1 MKVQKLQHCS
11 WEEFVFFGFWFEAP
25 DRLTTILF
33 PILCRF
39 LCWAACILLL
49 PPHGLVLET
58 CSGSR
63 SVEKIDDKESLTP
76 NRLLSALGR
85 KSPNPERRQLWWFF
99 STSEPHHQNPFALW
113 FGPQYLRPSSRRC
126 ARWAQP
132 NFQLHSSWIWIDPF
146 GSFCNLPVQRF
157 PPLSEGLGSA
167 SLNFCWILL
176 LGCDW
181 FLRVCCYCGH
191 KKKLL

>member
-1 MKVQKLQHCS
+1 
-11 WEEFVFFGFWFEAP
+11 
-25 DRLTTILF
+25 
-33 PILCRF
+33 

-58 CSGSR
+58 CSRSR

-85 KSPNPERRQLWWFF
+85 KSPNPERRQLWLFF

-167 SLNFCWILL
+167 SLYPINCTLYFFHIVRN
-176 LGCDW
+176 
-181 FLRVCCYCGH
+181 RVKVTSLEPSERQKNIDGLP
-191 KKKLL
+191 K